1 MMDDTSRELSALYY
15 DPSNPPIIGQKRKH
29 LPKKI
34 EFPKKMEWTIVTREG
49 LGNFLED
56 ESLKGVDWR
65 VLMTI
70 IGNVEFENI
79 ITPNQTQLAKKLKIS
94 QGALSRSLKK
104 LVEARAI
111 IPIQKQR
118 VQTQYRLNPS
128 IGFKIAS
135 VDYRQLI
142 DDWDMDLMRYLSSK
156 KPEKP
161 LEEALPH

>member
-1 MMDDTSRELSALYY
+1 MMDNLSRELSALYY

-29 LPKKI
+29 L
-34 EFPKKMEWTIVTREG
+34 PKKMEWTIVTREG

-111 IPIQKQR
+111 IPIQKQG

-135 VDYRQLI
+135 VDYRQLV
-142 DDWDMDLMRYLSSK
+142 DDWDMDLMRYLSSEECK
-156 KPEKP
+156 KPMEEP
-161 LEEALPH
+161 LPY